1 MLTNKVKE
9 IMTTQLTSAL
19 VTDTISSV
27 VERMVSADVGRVIIT
42 DADVP
47 VGMFTEK
54 DVLKR
59 VVNTA
64 IDPKQTSIRSVMTS
78 PIQAVAEETHILDA
92 LGRMYQGN
100 FRHLLVRGRRGSIV
114 GIVSMRRIL
123 KIAVELGQGLSE
135 TQTVGEIMSGEVLTV
150 DQGCSIAEST
160 QLMRQKNSGAVI
172 VTERE
177 KAKGIFTERDLL
189 KRVINR
195 VSDPAKTSVRE
206 VMTAPLISMPQ
217 TTHVGKVLAEMY
229 RRDIRN
235 MPIDTDDGEN
245 LLGIVSMPDVLRYA
259 KAFNIDENVRKSWQ
273 EVADFWQS
281 QDQYTPG

>member
-1 MLTNKVKE
+1 MLSNQVKE
-9 IMTTQLTSAL
+9 IMTTQLTSAAI
-19 VTDTISSV
+19 TETISRV
-27 VERMVSADVGRVIIT
+27 VELMVTADVGRVIIT

-59 VVNTA
+59 VVNKP
-64 IDPKQTSIRSVMTS
+64 IDLQQTTIREVMTS
-78 PIQAVAEETHILDA
+78 PIQAVAEETHIVDA

-100 FRHLLVRGRRGSIV
+100 FRHLLVRGKRGTIV

-135 TQTVGEIMSGEVLTV
+135 TRTVGEIMSGGVLTV
-150 DQGCSIAEST
+150 DQSCSISEST
-160 QLMRQKNSGAVI
+160 ELMMQKNSSAVV
-172 VTERE
+172 VTQEQH
-177 KAKGIFTERDLL
+177 AKGIFTERDLL
-189 KRVINR
+189 KRVINKLP
-195 VSDPAKTSVRE
+195 DITKTSVGQ

-217 TTHVGKVLAEMY
+217 TTHVGEVLAEMY

-235 MPIDTDDGEN
+235 MPVKGTGDD

-259 KAFNIDENVRKSWQ
+259 RAFNIDENVRRSWK
-273 EVADFWQS
+273 EVANFWQS
-281 QDQYTPG
+281 EDQYTPG

>member
-1 MLTNKVKE
+1 MLSNQVKE
-9 IMTTQLTSAL
+9 IMTTQLTSAAI
-19 VTDTISSV
+19 TETISRV
-27 VERMVSADVGRVIIT
+27 VELMVTADVGRVIIT

-59 VVNTA
+59 VVNKP
-64 IDPKQTSIRSVMTS
+64 IDLQQTSIREVMTS
-78 PIQAVAEETHILDA
+78 PIQAVAEETHIVDA

-100 FRHLLVRGRRGSIV
+100 FRHLLVRGKRGTIV

-135 TQTVGEIMSGEVLTV
+135 TRTVGEIMSGEVLTV
-150 DQGCSIAEST
+150 DQSCSISEST
-160 QLMRQKNSGAVI
+160 ELMMRKNSSAVV
-172 VTERE
+172 VTQEQH
-177 KAKGIFTERDLL
+177 AKGIFTERDLL
-189 KRVINR
+189 KRVINKLP
-195 VSDPAKTSVRE
+195 DITKTSVGQ

-217 TTHVGKVLAEMY
+217 TTHVGEVLAEMY

-235 MPIDTDDGEN
+235 MPIKGTGDD

-259 KAFNIDENVRKSWQ
+259 RAFNIDENVRRSWK
-273 EVADFWQS
+273 EVANFWQS
-281 QDQYTPG
+281 EDQYTPG

>member
-9 IMTTQLTSAL
+9 IMTTQLTSAPI
-19 VTDTISSV
+19 TEAISRV
-27 VERMVSADVGRVIIT
+27 VEIMVTADVGRVIIT

-59 VVNTA
+59 VVNKA
-64 IDPKQTSIRSVMTS
+64 IDPQQTSIRDVMTS

-100 FRHLLVRGRRGSIV
+100 FRHLLVRGRRGTIV

-135 TQTVGEIMSGEVLTV
+135 SRTVGEIMSGEVLMV
-150 DQGCSIAEST
+150 DQGCSIFEST
-160 QLMRQKNSGAVI
+160 DLMMQKNSGAVI
-172 VTERE
+172 VTEGQRP
-177 KAKGIFTERDLL
+177 KGIFTERDVLT
-189 KRVINR
+189 RVVNK
-195 VSDPAKTSVRE
+195 VPDTTKTSVGQ

-217 TTHVGKVLAEMY
+217 TTHVGEVLAEMY

-235 MPIDTDDGEN
+235 MPIKGDGN
-245 LLGIVSMPDVLRYA
+245 DLLGIVSMPDVLRYA
-259 KAFNIDENVRKSWQ
+259 KAFNIDENVRQSWK
-273 EVADFWQS
+273 EVANFWQS
-281 QDQYTPG
+281 EDQYTPG

>member
-1 MLTNKVKE
+1 MLSNQVKE
-9 IMTTQLTSAL
+9 IMTTQLISTAI
-19 VTDTISSV
+19 TETISRV
-27 VERMVSADVGRVIIT
+27 VEIMVTADVGRVIIT

-59 VVNTA
+59 VVNKR
-64 IDPKQTSIRSVMTS
+64 IDLQQTSIRDVMTS

-92 LGRMYQGN
+92 LGKMYQGN
-100 FRHLLVRGRRGSIV
+100 FRHLLVRGRRGTIV

-135 TQTVGEIMSGEVLTV
+135 TRTVGEIMSGEVLTV
-150 DQGCSIAEST
+150 DQGCSISEST
-160 QLMRQKNSGAVI
+160 QLMMQKNSSAVV
-172 VTERE
+172 VTEDQR
-177 KAKGIFTERDLL
+177 AKGIFTERDVL
-189 KRVINR
+189 KRVINKLPDT
-195 VSDPAKTSVRE
+195 SKTSVGQ

-217 TTHVGKVLAEMY
+217 TTHVGEVLAEMY

-235 MPIDTDDGEN
+235 MPIKGDGDD

-259 KAFNIDENVRKSWQ
+259 RAFNIDENVRRSWK
-273 EVADFWQS
+273 EVANFWQS
-281 QDQYTPG
+281 EDHYTPG

>member
-9 IMTTQLTSAL
+9 IMTTQLTSAA
-19 VTDTISSV
+19 VTERISRV
-27 VERMVSADVGRVIIT
+27 VEMMVTADVGRVIIT
-42 DADVP
+42 DGDVP

-59 VVNTA
+59 VVNKT
-64 IDPKQTSIRSVMTS
+64 IDPQRTSIRDVMTS
-78 PIQAVAEETHILDA
+78 PIQAVAEETHILEA

-100 FRHLLVRGRRGSIV
+100 FRHLLVRGRRGTIV
-114 GIVSMRRIL
+114 GIISMRRIL

-150 DQGCSIAEST
+150 DQECSIAAST
-160 QLMRQKNSGAVI
+160 ELMTQKNSGAVV
-172 VTERE
+172 VTEGRRP
-177 KAKGIFTERDLL
+177 KGIFTERDVL
-189 KRVINR
+189 KRVINKIP
-195 VSDPAKTSVRE
+195 DITQTSVRQ
-206 VMTAPLISMPQ
+206 VMTAPLISLPQ
-217 TTHVGKVLAEMY
+217 STHVGEVLAEMY

-235 MPIDTDDGEN
+235 MPIKGDGDD

-259 KAFNIDENVRKSWQ
+259 KAFNIDENVRRSWQ